1 VTNDYLALNRAMWDD
16 RAAAHAASPDYDL
29 DRLRL
34 DPTSISDVVRFD
46 LPRLGDLNG
55 LRVAHLQCHI
65 GTDTISLHRL
75 GADVTGLDL
84 SPGSLEQARALATA
98 SGSTIPFVEADV
110 YDAPAV
116 LDAGTF
122 DLVYTGIGAI
132 IWLPSIDRWAA
143 TVAALLKPGGRL
155 LIREGHP
162 MLGTLE
168 NVDGTAQLRYPYFEQ
183 DDPLIFDDAETY
195 VRTDA
200 ELAPLASAEWT
211 HGLAEVITALQRN
224 GMTFESL
231 TEHDSVPW
239 RALEEL
245 MEPHPDHAGE
255 YRLAEHPERLAASY
269 TLTAIRT
276 A

>member
-16 RAAAHAASPDYDL
+16 RAAAHAASPDYDV

-34 DPTSISDVVRFD
+34 DPTAISHVVGFD
-46 LPRLGDLNG
+46 LPRLGDLTG
-55 LRVAHLQCHI
+55 QRVVHLQCHI

-84 SPGSLEQARALATA
+84 SPASLEQARALAA
-98 SGSTIPFVEADV
+98 ESGSTIDFVEADV
-110 YDAPAV
+110 YDAAEV
-116 LDAGTF
+116 LDTGSF

-155 LIREGHP
+155 LIRECHP

-183 DDPLIFDDAETY
+183 AEPLIFDGTETY

-200 ELAPLASAEWT
+200 ELAPLPSAEWT
-211 HGLAEVITALQRN
+211 HGLAEVITALQRH
-224 GMTFESL
+224 GMAFESL

-245 MEPHPDHAGE
+245 MAPHPDHAGE

-269 TLTAIRT
+269 TLTATRT
-276 A
+276 T